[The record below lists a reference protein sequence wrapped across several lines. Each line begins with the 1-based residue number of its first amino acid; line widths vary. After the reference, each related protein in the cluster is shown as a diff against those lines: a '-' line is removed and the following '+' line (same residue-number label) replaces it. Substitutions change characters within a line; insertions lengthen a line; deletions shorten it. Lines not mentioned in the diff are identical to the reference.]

1 MKKDAIVKSFK
12 CCGISGAIDGSE
24 DDDISIF
31 KPGRGCE
38 GGLNLLKSRG
48 EEDEQDVE
56 VDEEEELR
64 LLNCDSDEDLLT
76 DGELEN
82 DESEIIDDDLE
93 DL

>member
-1 MKKDAIVKSFK
+1 MWRD
-12 CCGISGAIDGSE
+12 
-24 DDDISIF
+24 
-31 KPGRGCE
+31 
-38 GGLNLLKSRG
+38 LLKSRG

-93 DL
+93 DFWIFSVLLRVPVNEKPPY

>member
-1 MKKDAIVKSFK
+1 MTKFQFSNPDVDVK
-12 CCGISGAIDGSE
+12 GELD
-24 DDDISIF
+24 
-31 KPGRGCE
+31 
-38 GGLNLLKSRG
+38 LLKSRG

-93 DL
+93 DF

>member
-1 MKKDAIVKSFK
+1 MD
-12 CCGISGAIDGSE
+12 
-24 DDDISIF
+24 
-31 KPGRGCE
+31 
-38 GGLNLLKSRG
+38 LLKSRG

-93 DL
+93 DF